1 MYILEDESFER
12 LLDINKRLFAPEAL
26 SPDER
31 RDLAPHAN
39 VSLGRDDIRGSG
51 GSPAPVPPGVQL
63 VVLPSVS
70 GG

>member
-31 RDLAPHAN
+31 RDLAN
-39 VSLGRDDIRGSG
+39 LMDLILKDDVHHK
-51 GSPAPVPPGVQL
+51 AD
-63 VVLPSVS
+63 
-70 GG
+70 